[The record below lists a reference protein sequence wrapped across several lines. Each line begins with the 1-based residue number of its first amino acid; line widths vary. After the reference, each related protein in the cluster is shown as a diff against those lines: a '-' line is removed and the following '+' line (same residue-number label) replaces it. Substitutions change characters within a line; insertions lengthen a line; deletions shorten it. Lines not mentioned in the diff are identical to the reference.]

1 MMPPLPEAG
10 YTRPCYIYN
19 ADNEICGHALPMLY
33 YTADQMKAY
42 GQACREAALEE
53 AAQVCNGEQWRNS
66 ARPVAYIEAFNQG
79 CGDCEAAI
87 RRLK

>member
-1 MMPPLPEAG
+1 MSLPLPEKKTILVAIEGSPAYFSG
-10 YTRPCYIYN
+10 YST
-19 ADNEICGHALPMLY
+19 E
-33 YTADQMKAY
+33 QMQAY
-42 GQACREAALEE
+42 GQDCRAAALEE
-53 AAQVCNGEQWRNS
+53 AAQICNGEQWRNS

>member
-1 MMPPLPEAG
+1 MSLPLPKAQWLG
-10 YTRPCYIYN
+10 DIP
-19 ADNEICGHALPMLY
+19 GHTDAVL
-33 YTADQMKAY
+33 QAY

-53 AAQVCNGEQWRNS
+53 AAQVCNGEQWHNS
-66 ARPVAYIEAFNQG
+66 AMPDDYIEAFNES

>member
-1 MMPPLPEAG
+1 MSLPLPEPTWAMPESIAG
-10 YTRPCYIYN
+10 QWQIPGAWSSKQIK
-19 ADNEICGHALPMLY
+19 E
-33 YTADQMKAY
+33 Y

-53 AAQVCNGEQWRNS
+53 AAQICNGEQWRNS